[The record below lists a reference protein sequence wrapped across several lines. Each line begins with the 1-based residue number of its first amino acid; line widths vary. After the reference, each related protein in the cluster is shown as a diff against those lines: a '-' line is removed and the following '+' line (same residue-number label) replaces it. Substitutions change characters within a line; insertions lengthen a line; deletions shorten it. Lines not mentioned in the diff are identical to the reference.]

1 MTPQDDRLLHSKV
14 VADLGEVLD
23 RALEARTTGY
33 ATVEPQDALLLDAD
47 GLGVLA
53 LERGV
58 PVAARHTGT
67 GRTGRE
73 ALAELSV
80 PGPCRVE
87 LYERDRPVP
96 FADEAAA
103 RIPPALPA
111 DRLARDPDLAN
122 RTRTAAADRD
132 TGERTDGDALEA
144 FLRDED
150 RVEAIRRE
158 ARREARERARQW
170 GLEDAL
176 VDDPENH

>member
-1 MTPQDDRLLHSKV
+1 MTIYDGSLRHSRV
-14 VADLGEVLD
+14 VADLGGVLD
-23 RALEARTTGY
+23 QALAERTTGF

-53 LERGV
+53 LEDGV

-73 ALAELSV
+73 ALAELAV

-96 FADEAAA
+96 FASDAGA

-111 DRLARDPDLAN
+111 DRLARDHDLAN
-122 RTRTAAADRD
+122 RTRSAAADRA
-132 TGERTDGDALEA
+132 TGERADADALEA
-144 FLRDED
+144 FLRDEE

-158 ARREARERARQW
+158 AREEARSRAEQW
-170 GLEDAL
+170 GLDDAL
-176 VDDPENH
+176 VDRRDDR